1 MYRVKKLAFV
11 FACLVFLT
19 TALCQTA
26 SAIELS
32 PQASLYLSNYGARL
46 YQGSSSGTISVEFTV
61 SATEDSDLV
70 GVSNISIYKEDG
82 TFVTSV
88 RGSVGNRFLDTD
100 TKTHIGYYT
109 YRGEVNTVYYMV
121 LTMYAERDGGSDYAS
136 AVSASKK
143 QASGPS
149 RIDAEHSGS
158 IAPPHAALPTS
169 L

>member
-61 SATEDSDLV
+61 SATQDSDLV

-121 LTMYAERDGGSDYAS
+121 LTMYAERDGGSDY
-136 AVSASKK
+136 
-143 QASGPS
+143 
-149 RIDAEHSGS
+149 RLYTTNNCR
-158 IAPPHAALPTS
+158 APA
-169 L
+169 